1 MGFTQILATTLF
13 GDNQA
18 CIALSRNPVTHSR
31 AKHIDIRHH
40 FIRERVKSHEINL
53 EFCST
58 KDMLADIFTK
68 QLPRVLFEK
77 FRAALGVGDN

>member
-18 CIALSRNPVTHSR
+18 CIALSRNPVAHSR
-31 AKHIDIRHH
+31 ARHIDIRHH
-40 FIRERVKSHEINL
+40 FIRERVESHEINL

-68 QLPRVLFEK
+68 QLPRILFEK
-77 FRAALGVGDN
+77 FQAALRVGDN